1 LFGYNKIKTLYL
13 NQIKKQSIM
22 TTDIKAVS
30 NKAKKTFTISKYNNG
45 KLISK
50 YRTIPLSK
58 EEFEENE
65 LNTQSDWLNFL
76 KNSNEYS
83 EVKKTPKKTATKTPK
98 KTATKKS
105 TTTKTKNNRISVNSL
120 LGSTDKN
127 KIGLGM
133 VYKVKNNLSDQ
144 FKGVKEKRAL
154 TRKMNIIKT
163 AFTSGK
169 MDAKTKES
177 LHKVFMPSFQRA
189 ILEEKPI
196 KTDSQVFEKLY
207 EQFKEVGNRTKKKD
221 PKQELADIKK
231 RLGLK

>member
-1 LFGYNKIKTLYL
+1 MKTE
-13 NQIKKQSIM
+13 
-22 TTDIKAVS
+22 IKAVS

-50 YRTIPLSK
+50 YKTIPLSK
-58 EEFEENE
+58 QEFEENE

-83 EVKKTPKKTATKTPK
+83 EVKKTPKKTATKN
-98 KTATKKS
+98 S

-144 FKGVKEKRAL
+144 LKGVKEKRSL

-169 MDAKTKES
+169 MEAKTKES

-189 ILEEKPI
+189 ILGEKPI

>member
-1 LFGYNKIKTLYL
+1 MSTE
-13 NQIKKQSIM
+13 
-22 TTDIKAVS
+22 IKAVS

-50 YRTIPLSK
+50 YRTIPLSN

-98 KTATKKS
+98 KTATKTPKKTATKTPKKTATKNS
-105 TTTKTKNNRISVNSL
+105 TKTKTKNNRISVNSL

-163 AFTSGK
+163 AFISGK

-177 LHKVFMPSFQRA
+177 LHKIFMPSFQRA

-207 EQFKEVGNRTKKKD
+207 EQFKEVGNRTQKKD

>member
-1 LFGYNKIKTLYL
+1 
-13 NQIKKQSIM
+13 M

>member
-1 LFGYNKIKTLYL
+1 MKTE
-13 NQIKKQSIM
+13 
-22 TTDIKAVS
+22 IKAVS

-50 YRTIPLSK
+50 YKTIPLSK
-58 EEFEENE
+58 QEFEENE

>member
-1 LFGYNKIKTLYL
+1 M

-22 TTDIKAVS
+22 KTEIKAVS

-50 YRTIPLSK
+50 YKTIPLSK
-58 EEFEENE
+58 QEFEENE

-98 KTATKKS
+98 KTATKNS

-144 FKGVKEKRAL
+144 LKGVKEKRSL

-169 MDAKTKES
+169 MEAKTKES

-189 ILEEKPI
+189 ILGEKPI

>member
-1 LFGYNKIKTLYL
+1 
-13 NQIKKQSIM
+13 M

-50 YRTIPLSK
+50 YKTIPLSK
-58 EEFEENE
+58 QEFEENE

-98 KTATKKS
+98 KTATKTPKKTATKNS

-144 FKGVKEKRAL
+144 LKGVKEKRSL

-169 MDAKTKES
+169 MEAKTKES

-189 ILEEKPI
+189 ILGEKPI